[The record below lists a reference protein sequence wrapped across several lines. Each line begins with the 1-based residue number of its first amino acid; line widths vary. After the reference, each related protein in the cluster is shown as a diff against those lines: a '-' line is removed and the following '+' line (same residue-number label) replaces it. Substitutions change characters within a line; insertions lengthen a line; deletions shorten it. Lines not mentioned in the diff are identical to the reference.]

1 MVVQTT
7 VLESSDV
14 PQGDMAETRMIT
26 DSAADLVN
34 NYRTRQMV
42 MMFALLDAPFGATV
56 QTMMM
61 TVVLA
66 SALAGD
72 DSEKLRMMMAQPCV
86 PLLASMEVMT
96 KTMTHILQAHSV
108 RNLPMPMIFAQPDVP
123 QPLVAMVT
131 MTQTCPPL
139 NSSYSLQ
146 MVMILAQSAVA
157 RLVVHMKRM
166 LIVKIQDIV
175 NNLKMS

>member
-56 QTMMM
+56 QTMML